1 MDWNELEWIGM
12 QWNGMESNRIES
24 NKLLHEFKVLESWMM
39 DSTVHTLTNILLESH
54 C

>member
-12 QWNGMESNRIES
+12 DWNAIEWNGMEW
-24 NKLLHEFKVLESWMM
+24 NKLFQEFKVLESWMM
-39 DSTVHTLTNILLESH
+39 DSTVHTLINILLESH